1 MICHVDFTEYDL
13 ERIYRDP
20 IRLWGISFYLQAIIA
35 TFVRFTIKEKVM
47 IGLREIQD
55 LLYSI
60 KVMMLQDLALDHL
73 KREESV
79 EGLFSGD
86 FQLNLLFLKKV
97 RIIQHVLSESHL
109 IF

>member
-1 MICHVDFTEYDL
+1 MV
-13 ERIYRDP
+13 
-20 IRLWGISFYLQAIIA
+20 
-35 TFVRFTIKEKVM
+35 
-47 IGLREIQD
+47 GLREIQD

-60 KVMMLQDLALDHL
+60 TVMMLQDLALDHL

-97 RIIQHVLSESHL
+97 RIIQHLLSESHL
-109 IF
+109 IVQALNLELLKETKSDLQSEDLFAPITQR